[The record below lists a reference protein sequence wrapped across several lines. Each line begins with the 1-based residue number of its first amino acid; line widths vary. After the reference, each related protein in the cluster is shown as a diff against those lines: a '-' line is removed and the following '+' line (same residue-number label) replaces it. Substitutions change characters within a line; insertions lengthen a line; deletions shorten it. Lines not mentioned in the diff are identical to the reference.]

1 MSNTLARL
9 FWIPAA
15 TFVAVEIYAAQFD
28 GWGAWATAPL
38 FLVPLILSVVIAT
51 AGLVKCVVV
60 FRSGSGR
67 MLDIL
72 FTAVAALPLLWLV
85 LRRQLL

>member
-1 MSNTLARL
+1 M

-60 FRSGSGR
+60 FRGGPGR